1 MAWISIVVPVE
12 APPPEGVPPGSSLGG
27 AGTPGTPLG
36 DTAGPGWGVA
46 ADTGMLSA
54 GVEVGWLFSQ
64 LPRRISNSPATS
76 PRGLPVG
83 ERT

>member
-54 GVEVGWLFSQ
+54 GVEVGVALLAAAEENQQQSGDQ
-64 LPRRISNSPATS
+64 PEGA
-76 PRGLPVG
+76 
-83 ERT
+83 